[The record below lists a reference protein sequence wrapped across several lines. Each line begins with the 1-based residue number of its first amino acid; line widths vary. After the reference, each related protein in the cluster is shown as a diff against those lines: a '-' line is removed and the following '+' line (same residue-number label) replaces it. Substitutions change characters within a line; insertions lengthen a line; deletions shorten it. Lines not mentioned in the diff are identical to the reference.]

1 MDNITN
7 IDINIYNKHTIYT
20 NCIVDILENT
30 VTGKVSVGWY
40 PTEETEEIK
49 DE

>member
-7 IDINIYNKHTIYT
+7 IDVDIYNKHIIYT

-30 VTGKVSVGWY
+30 VTGKISVGWY
-40 PTEETEEIK
+40 PTEETEKIE